1 MARTKNGSGEYLLIA
16 AAVFAAA
23 WVVMGMRKGS
33 SDEAAAAQ
41 LPAPQAASGPLN
53 LRGAKVLLIGSSS
66 AVGYGLRLKTLLEG
80 FGIAEFKNIGKS
92 GTFLSQ
98 WSDNDKEMGKKLEET
113 LASYRPTVVFIFVG
127 SNDECGRGSGT
138 KAPAIE
144 RLHRKLPGTR
154 SIFIGLPPHTKW
166 SMIRSFRD
174 LLASTWGE
182 DYFNTEAINPAK
194 AADGY
199 HLSSAGYQTVSDALG
214 PWLASKQGL

>member
-1 MARTKNGSGEYLLIA
+1 MARTKNGTVEYLLIA
-16 AAVFAAA
+16 AAVFAGA
-23 WVVMGMRKGS
+23 WFIMGSRNAPNGA
-33 SDEAAAAQ
+33 EAAQ

-66 AVGYGLRLKTLLEG
+66 AVGYGSRLKTLLEG

-144 RLHRKLPGTR
+144 RLHRKLQGTR

-182 DYFNTEAINPAK
+182 DYFNTEAVNPAK

-199 HLSSAGYQTVSDALG
+199 HLSSAGYQALSNALG

>member
-1 MARTKNGSGEYLLIA
+1 MARAKNGSVEYLLIA
-16 AAVFAAA
+16 EAVFAGA
-23 WVVMGMRKGS
+23 WFIMGSRNAPSGA
-33 SDEAAAAQ
+33 EAAQ

-66 AVGYGLRLKTLLEG
+66 AAGYGSRLKTLLEG
-80 FGIAEFKNIGKS
+80 FGIAEFKNIGVS

-98 WSDNDKEMGKKLEET
+98 WSDNDKEVGRKLEET
-113 LASYRPTVVFIFVG
+113 LASYQPNVVFLFVG

-144 RLHRKLPGTR
+144 RLHRKLQGTR

-166 SMIRSFRD
+166 PMIRSFRD

-182 DYFNTEAINPAK
+182 DYFNTEAVNPAK
-194 AADGY
+194 AADRY
-199 HLSSAGYQTVSDALG
+199 HLSSAGYQMLSDALG

>member
-16 AAVFAAA
+16 AAMFAAA

-41 LPAPQAASGPLN
+41 LPAPQAPSGPLN
-53 LRGAKVLLIGSSS
+53 LRGARVLLIGSSS
-66 AVGYGLRLKTLLEG
+66 AVGYGSRLKTLLEG
-80 FGIAEFKNIGKS
+80 FGIAAYKNIGVGS
-92 GTFLSQ
+92 TTLYQ
-98 WSDNDKEMGKKLEET
+98 WSDNVTEVGKALEAN
-113 LASYRPTVVFIFVG
+113 LAEFKPTVVFIFVG
-127 SNDECGRGSGT
+127 TNDERGGGRGT

-144 RLHRKLPGTR
+144 RLHRKLQGTR
-154 SIFIGLPPHTKW
+154 SIFLGLPPHTLW
-166 SMIRSFRD
+166 TMNRPFRD
-174 LLASTWGE
+174 LLASTWG
-182 DYFNTEAINPAK
+182 DDFFNTEAINPAK